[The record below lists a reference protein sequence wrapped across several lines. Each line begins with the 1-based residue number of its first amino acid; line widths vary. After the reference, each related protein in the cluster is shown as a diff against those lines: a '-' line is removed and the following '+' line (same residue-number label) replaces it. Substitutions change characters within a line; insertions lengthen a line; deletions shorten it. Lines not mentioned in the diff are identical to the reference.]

1 MQHRVEAAYWH
12 VLTDDHE
19 VGGRVTAA
27 NDGQDVGMGE
37 YPQFGIFLVEVSRY
51 PGGALSQG

>member
-1 MQHRVEAAYWH
+1 MQHRVEAAHWH
-12 VLTDDHE
+12 VLADDHE
-19 VGGRVTAA
+19 VRRRVTAA
-27 NDGQDVGMGE
+27 NDGQDVGVGE